1 MILLADWQW
10 GAIAAA
16 ILALLT
22 IGGFIK
28 RLNENKQ
35 QISNNTE
42 KELLNTANSAKIS
55 QLEKELEESKEEA
68 ELCLLQL
75 HQAQEQ
81 LEQQISN
88 NTEKEL
94 LNTANNAKISQL
106 EKELEESKEE
116 AELCLLQLHQVQEE
130 LEHYFLLSQDL
141 QQRIDN
147 SIDIVDQI
155 PNNKL
160 HEISDLRTKLASLIQ
175 RSNKKDMQIEIL
187 VNQQRNALLR
197 ASSAFKRVHHKQIP
211 LINSKEEIAF
221 L

>member
-22 IGGFIK
+22 LGGFIK

-35 QISNNTE
+35 QTSINTG
-42 KELLNTANSAKIS
+42 KELLDIASNAKIS

-75 HQAQEQ
+75 HQVQEE

-141 QQRIDN
+141 QQKIDN
-147 SIDIVDQI
+147 SNDIEDQI
-155 PNNKL
+155 PNDKL

-175 RSNKKDMQIEIL
+175 RNNKKDMRIEIL

-197 ASSAFKRVHHKQIP
+197 ASSVLKRVHHKKIP

>member
-1 MILLADWQW
+1 MIPLADWQW

-42 KELLNTANSAKIS
+42 KELIDIANNAKVS
-55 QLEKELEESKEEA
+55 QLEKQLEESKEEA

-75 HQAQEQ
+75 HQAQEE
-81 LEQQISN
+81 LEQQTSN

-106 EKELEESKEE
+106 EKQLEESKEE

-141 QQRIDN
+141 QQKIDN
-147 SIDIVDQI
+147 SIHIVDQI
-155 PNNKL
+155 PNDKL

-175 RSNKKDMQIEIL
+175 RNNKKDMQIEIL
-187 VNQQRNALLR
+187 VNQQRNALSR
-197 ASSAFKRVHHKQIP
+197 ASFVLKRVHQKQIA